1 MTHEHE
7 RDEERRKRVLT
18 DEDINAIKDSIYAGL
33 PIKHTRHHEL
43 FEQWLDREA
52 KKREAREKIISQIT
66 GWGLIAVLGS
76 IGTFAFHLVE
86 KYIQDVAA
94 RGGH

>member
-7 RDEERRKRVLT
+7 ERRKRTLS
-18 DEDINAIKDSIYAGL
+18 DEDIIAIKESFCAGM
-33 PIKHTRHHEL
+33 PVSEHAKHHEL
-43 FEQWLDREA
+43 FSQWLEREA
-52 KKREAREKIISQIT
+52 KKREARDKIMAQVT
-66 GWGLIAVLGS
+66 GWGLIAALGS

-86 KYIQDVAA
+86 KYIQEVAS